1 MKIAMT
7 GATGFVGSYLGE
19 KFARAGHTVAPVSR
33 KDLGGDGDGLPEI
46 LRHAEVVVN
55 LAGAPIIKKWTR
67 QYKEELY
74 ASRVE
79 TTRKVVAAMK
89 SLKERPR
96 ALVSA
101 SAIGIYA
108 SGETRTHTEKNNELA
123 QDFLGALARDWE
135 QAALE
140 AEELGV
146 RTVLFRFGVVLGRGG
161 GALQAM
167 LPPFKAG
174 LGGTIGDGSQP
185 FSWVHI
191 EDLARAFRAAIED
204 DSFRGIYN
212 LTAPNPVTNKEL
224 TRVLAK
230 ALGRPAVF
238 RVPTMVLKLQ
248 FGEGAQVLT
257 KGQRVL
263 PERLT
268 ESGFEFRF
276 KDIES
281 AIRDCLE

>member
-7 GATGFVGSYLGE
+7 GATGFVGSFLGE
-19 KFARAGHTVAPVSR
+19 KFARAGHAVAPISR
-33 KDLGGDGDGLPEI
+33 RDLGGDGGALPEI
-46 LRHAEVVVN
+46 LRGAGVVVN

-74 ASRVE
+74 SSRVD

-89 SLKERPR
+89 ALSERPR

-101 SAIGIYA
+101 SAVGIYD
-108 SGETRTHTEKNNELA
+108 STGTHTENSNALA
-123 QDFLGALARDWE
+123 TDFLGELARDWE

-140 AEELGV
+140 AGDLGV
-146 RTVLFRFGVVLGRGG
+146 RTVIFRFGVVLGKGG
-161 GALQAM
+161 GALQTM

-174 LGGTIGDGSQP
+174 LGGTIGDGKQP

-191 EDLARAFRAAIED
+191 DDLARAFQAAVED
-204 DSFRGIYN
+204 EGFRGIYN

-224 TRVLAK
+224 TAVLAK
-230 ALGRPAVF
+230 ALGRPARL